1 MYFYQAIQPPNNSH
15 HHQPA
20 THSILLNHLDSPPIL
35 KTRHTTKNKSKPQT
49 MASSSPATLRSLY
62 RSLLRELPPRP
73 ILSSP
78 RTPLHHRIRSSFVA
92 VDSPSSSSAP
102 ASASTSASTSTSTS
116 TSPPAD
122 QHQVALGHQ
131 LVAYLRAQRMYVTLI
146 ERYNPGMDMD
156 QAERIRLT
164 ARRVGMDLPSLGKN
178 GAQ

>member
-1 MYFYQAIQPPNNSH
+1 
-15 HHQPA
+15 
-20 THSILLNHLDSPPIL
+20 
-35 KTRHTTKNKSKPQT
+35 
-49 MASSSPATLRSLY
+49 MASCPATLRSLY

-78 RTPLHHRIRSSFVA
+78 RTPLHHRIRSSFAVA
-92 VDSPSSSSAP
+92 VDSPSSPSPSSAP
-102 ASASTSASTSTSTS
+102 APAPASKSAA
-116 TSPPAD
+116 PAD
-122 QHQVALGHQ
+122 QHQVDLGHQ

-156 QAERIRLT
+156 QTERIRLT

>member
-1 MYFYQAIQPPNNSH
+1 
-15 HHQPA
+15 
-20 THSILLNHLDSPPIL
+20 
-35 KTRHTTKNKSKPQT
+35 

-102 ASASTSASTSTSTS
+102 APASASTSASTS